1 MSENKGTEATEATE
15 ATEEPQEEVSQPK
28 ETRRRSR
35 KQPRLVKVRGRI
47 STTELAAGDVAE
59 VERTPVL
66 DKLLKSGFVE
76 EVKE

>member
-1 MSENKGTEATEATE
+1 MSEDKGTEATEE
-15 ATEEPQEEVSQPK
+15 SREEVSEPK
-28 ETRRRSR
+28 ETRKRSR

-47 STTELAAGDVAE
+47 STTELEAGEVAE